1 MKAVLEFT
9 YPDDEHALK
18 YALKGEEY
26 YTALNEIDTMLFS
39 PQKDVIDRIKNILDR
54 VLEE

>member
-1 MKAVLEFT
+1 MKAVLEFN
-9 YPDDEHALK
+9 YPDDEDAFK
-18 YALKGEEY
+18 YAVKGEEY
-26 YTALNEIDTMLFS
+26 YKALIEIDTVLFS

>member
-1 MKAVLEFT
+1 MKAVIEFN
-9 YPDDEHALK
+9 YPDDEDAFK
-18 YALKGEEY
+18 YAVKGEEY
-26 YTALNEIDTMLFS
+26 YKALIEIDTVLFS

>member
-9 YPDDEHALK
+9 YPDDEFALK

-26 YTALNEIDTMLFS
+26 YTALNEIDTVLFS
-39 PQKDVIDRIKNILDR
+39 PQKDVLDRIKNILDR